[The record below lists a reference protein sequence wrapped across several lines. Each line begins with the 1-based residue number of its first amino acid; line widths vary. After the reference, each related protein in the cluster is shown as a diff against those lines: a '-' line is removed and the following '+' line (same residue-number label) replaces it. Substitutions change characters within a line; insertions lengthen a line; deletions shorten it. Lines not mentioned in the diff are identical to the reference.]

1 MLFLDYFM
9 AVSIVFA
16 VKSPKALG
24 EDLFE
29 LVNGSMTRRGLV
41 DTALSDWWTFAVGY
55 HIYSRASH
63 QSEGATSSESANPS
77 SW

>member
-1 MLFLDYFM
+1 M
-9 AVSIVFA
+9 AVSVVFA
-16 VKSPKALG
+16 VKSLKALG

-29 LVNGSMTRRGLV
+29 LEDGSMTCWGLV
-41 DTALSDWWTFAVGY
+41 DTGLSDWWTFAVGY
-55 HIYSRASH
+55 HIYPRASR